1 MNVSLEVLIMVIVY
15 LVSIG
20 IWVGQMISSK
30 KYINYRLDKIE
41 EKQDRHNNLI
51 ERMTIVEQSVK
62 SAHHRIDGL
71 ENKK

>member
-20 IWVGQMISSK
+20 IWVGQMISFK